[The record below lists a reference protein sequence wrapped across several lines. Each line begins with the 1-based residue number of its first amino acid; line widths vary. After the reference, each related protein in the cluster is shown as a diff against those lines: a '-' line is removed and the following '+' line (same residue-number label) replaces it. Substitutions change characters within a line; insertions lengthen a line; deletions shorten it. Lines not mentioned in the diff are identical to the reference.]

1 MANRQRFGLAGG
13 RHRIKRK
20 ALASGSGKKS
30 YRYSSC
36 LKDSSSCVLTIS
48 RKMITGKKKPK
59 VVKRRGLK
67 KFYQLY
73 RSAETGQLRKR
84 FVKRLFKGEPNGYR

>member
-1 MANRQRFGLAGG
+1 
-13 RHRIKRK
+13 
-20 ALASGSGKKS
+20 
-30 YRYSSC
+30 
-36 LKDSSSCVLTIS
+36 
-48 RKMITGKKKPK
+48 MITGKKKPK